1 VKLCPTTI
9 FLAISLIVIPSLSF
23 SQDIIYLRSGEK
35 IEASIKEVSK
45 AEIKYV
51 EFNYQDGPIH
61 IINPATVYMVRYKS
75 GTEEFFQPD
84 PHDPVEKKWLAKNN
98 FFKNGCDKYFA
109 SFGLGHGPSYGWMGL
124 RYQGRIGKEQGF
136 GWHLGGGI
144 FPNLGMFSIDHT
156 YFLASGGLKFFF
168 FRGMYIDLQYGS
180 FLVIEDNRYYEYSNY
195 HYYEPK
201 DVILH
206 GPSLTFGGDW
216 FFNKYIGINAGVG
229 FSYDVQQ
236 VRSGP
241 HIFPALEW
249 GVICKW

>member
-1 VKLCPTTI
+1 
-9 FLAISLIVIPSLSF
+9 
-23 SQDIIYLRSGEK
+23 
-35 IEASIKEVSK
+35 
-45 AEIKYV
+45 
-51 EFNYQDGPIH
+51 
-61 IINPATVYMVRYKS
+61 
-75 GTEEFFQPD
+75 
-84 PHDPVEKKWLAKNN
+84 
-98 FFKNGCDKYFA
+98 
-109 SFGLGHGPSYGWMGL
+109 
-124 RYQGRIGKEQGF
+124 
-136 GWHLGGGI
+136 
-144 FPNLGMFSIDHT
+144 MFSIDHT